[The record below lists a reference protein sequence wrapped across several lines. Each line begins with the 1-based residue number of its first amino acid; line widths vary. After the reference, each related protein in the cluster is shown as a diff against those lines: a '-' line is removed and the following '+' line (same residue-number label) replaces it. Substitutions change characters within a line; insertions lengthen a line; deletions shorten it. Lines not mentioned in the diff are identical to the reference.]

1 MNHQE
6 ILANDLA
13 SLSKDPYKFVMYAFP
28 WGEGELVNDSGPD
41 KWQEQTLK
49 AIGQGL
55 LTVDEAIRI
64 AVASGHGI
72 GKSALVSWI
81 ILWAISTKVDTR
93 GVITANTEAQLRTK
107 TWPEIAKWFHL
118 FIAKEFFNLTATAIH
133 SANPEHEKTWRIDA
147 VPWSV
152 NNTEA
157 FAGLHNKGKRLLLI
171 MDEASAIHDRVFEV
185 SEGAL
190 TDEKTEI
197 IWCAF
202 GNPTRNLGRFRECF
216 RKYRHR
222 WICKQVDSSTVKHTN
237 KIQIKQWLDDF
248 GFDSDFYKVRVRG
261 EFPTTS
267 SRQFIPGSLIDEAR
281 DRKINGMN
289 FDFAPVIIGVDPA
302 WSGGDEIAIY
312 MRQGLF
318 SKHLASYR
326 DIANDMIIAGYVA
339 QFEDQYKADAVFV
352 DLGYGTGIVSAAK
365 QMGRNWQLVS
375 FASQSGDRGF
385 KNKRAEMWGLIKKW
399 LQDGGCLPDDPVI
412 VDELGSPE
420 YEVLL
425 SGEILLESKKA
436 MKARGIPS
444 PNRADA
450 LALTFAFPVNKKN
463 RTNAKKEFTKRD
475 YDPFQ

>member
-1 MNHQE
+1 
-6 ILANDLA
+6 
-13 SLSKDPYKFVMYAFP
+13 
-28 WGEGELVNDSGPD
+28 
-41 KWQEQTLK
+41 
-49 AIGQGL
+49 
-55 LTVDEAIRI
+55 
-64 AVASGHGI
+64 
-72 GKSALVSWI
+72 
-81 ILWAISTKVDTR
+81 
-93 GVITANTEAQLRTK
+93 
-107 TWPEIAKWFHL
+107 
-118 FIAKEFFNLTATAIH
+118 
-133 SANPEHEKTWRIDA
+133 
-147 VPWSV
+147 
-152 NNTEA
+152 
-157 FAGLHNKGKRLLLI
+157 
-171 MDEASAIHDRVFEV
+171 
-185 SEGAL
+185 
-190 TDEKTEI
+190 
-197 IWCAF
+197 
-202 GNPTRNLGRFRECF
+202 
-216 RKYRHR
+216 
-222 WICKQVDSSTVKHTN
+222 
-237 KIQIKQWLDDF
+237 
-248 GFDSDFYKVRVRG
+248 
-261 EFPTTS
+261 
-267 SRQFIPGSLIDEAR
+267 LIDEAR

-302 WSGGDEIAIY
+302 WSGGDEIAVY